1 MFKLHTTK
9 AIVHIKDLCFLKQ
22 FQKIKKK
29 KFLYIKKLF
38 TVESYHYYLK
48 WGDLVW
54 EMWKAEI
61 TLY

>member
-1 MFKLHTTK
+1 MFSE
-9 AIVHIKDLCFLKQ
+9 AVSKDF
-22 FQKIKKK
+22 KKK